1 MQRAENLMEV
11 DTNLIKSLNAK
22 LYAVKYLDKKEE
34 EAKNQIE
41 IERMQKIEEVKKRE
55 KERSMKLESEK
66 IHQA

>member
-1 MQRAENLMEV
+1 LQRAENLMEV

>member
-1 MQRAENLMEV
+1 MEV